1 MISMGF
7 LAIQAAIAIFKF
19 FTKKSIAIVI
29 LLTMV
34 TFLLGTFGFKHY
46 ENKGIEEDNEAII
59 QDYFEENNMTDTS
72 LNRSVAL
79 GSAGDLTDPYDY
91 QTSFYWTFTT
101 VTTVGF
107 GDFSPATS
115 EGRVVYYFVGLAGI
129 SVIGIIIGELGSH
142 LVELSFMKM
151 RGLGKSKFKNHVI
164 IVGWNPSTE
173 VAHTELKTRGMKCVV
188 IDETKDFMEM
198 RELGVDLVVGNA
210 IDTEVLKKAGIERA
224 KVLLLP
230 IKSDE
235 DTVMISL
242 KARRLNRSIRI
253 IADVNDRENSD
264 IIHDAGVTTMIPST
278 MIRGLLMANAIEENL
293 VVDFIVDICQE
304 YEGLDISQHVLDKP
318 MRIKDIPIGRKD
330 KIITA
335 YRKGE
340 AFLDFTPETKL
351 NKGDWILSLTY
362 NVRRK

>member
-1 MISMGF
+1 MSMGF
-7 LAIQAAIAIFKF
+7 LMIHAVVTIFKF

-29 LLTMV
+29 MLTLI

-46 ENKGIEEDNEAII
+46 ENKGIKEDNETII

-72 LNRSVAL
+72 ENRSAAL
-79 GSAGDLTDPYDY
+79 GLAEGLTDPYDY

-173 VAHTELKTRGMKCVV
+173 VAHSELKTRGMKCVV
-188 IDETKDFMEM
+188 IDDTKDYMEM
-198 RELGVDLVVGNA
+198 KELGVELVVGNA
-210 IDTEVLKKAGIERA
+210 IDTDVLKKAGIERA

-230 IKSDE
+230 IKDDE

-242 KARRLNRSIRI
+242 KARRLNRGIRI

-304 YEGLDISQHVLDKP
+304 YEGLDISQYVLEKP
-318 MRIKDIPIGRKD
+318 MRIKDIPIGRKH

-335 YRKGE
+335 YRKGK
-340 AFLDFTPETKL
+340 ASIDFTPNTKL
-351 NKGDWILSLTY
+351 NKGDWVLSLTY
-362 NVRRK
+362 NERKKK

>member
-1 MISMGF
+1 MGF

-151 RGLGKSKFKNHVI
+151 RGFKKSKLKNHII
-164 IVGWNPSTE
+164 IVGWNATTE
-173 VAHTELKTRGMKCVV
+173 VAHSELINRGDQCVV
-188 IDETKDFMEM
+188 IDGTKDFMEM
-198 RELGVDLVVGNA
+198 KAQGVDLVVGNA
-210 IDTEVLKKAGIERA
+210 LDTEVLKKAGIESARA
-224 KVLLLP
+224 LIVP

-242 KARRLNRSIRI
+242 KARRLNRNIRI
-253 IADVNDRENSD
+253 IASVQDEQNMD
-264 IIHDAGVTTMIPST
+264 IVHDAGVNQMIPAST
-278 MIRGLLMANAIEENL
+278 INGLLLANSIGENL

-304 YEGLDISQHVLDKP
+304 LEGLDISQHVLKSR
-318 MRIKDIPIGRKD
+318 MKIKDIPMD
-330 KIITA
+330 KGNKVITA
-335 YRKGE
+335 YRHGKP
-340 AFLDFTPETKL
+340 FLDFTPDTEL
-351 NKGDWILSLTY
+351 DRGDWVLSLSY
-362 NVRRK
+362 HDKKK